1 MLASNLN
8 NIVESFNKLD
18 LDNQEYLYEIFHNQ
32 IIEKKRL
39 VLINDIKE
47 SEKNISSGSFKKG
60 SVYDLLAEL
69 END

>member
-39 VLINDIKE
+39 AIINDIKE
-47 SEKNISSGSFKKG
+47 SENNINSGSFKKG